1 MVKLQRGDKAPDFS
15 VEDGDGRTWN
25 LADLRG
31 QMVILYFYPADD
43 TPGCTAQACDFR
55 DAQEDLSTAGFQ
67 VLGVSPQGAAS
78 HRRFS
83 DKYSLNFPLLIDSDL
98 AVAKAYGVTD
108 DSGAEFEG
116 KKLRVKRSTFVIG
129 EDGTLIEA
137 LYGVKA
143 RGHVE
148 SLMGS
153 IVGA

>member
-1 MVKLQRGDKAPDFS
+1 VAKLERGDKAPDFS
-15 VEDGDGRTWN
+15 LEDGEGNTWS

-31 QMVILYFYPADD
+31 QKVIVYFYPADD

-55 DAQEDLSTAGFQ
+55 DAQSDLAGAGYQ

-78 HRRFS
+78 HQRFAA
-83 DKYSLNFPLLIDSDL
+83 KHSLNFPLLVDSDL
-98 AVAKAYGVTD
+98 SMAKAYGVTD
-108 DSGAEFEG
+108 DGGAEFEG

-148 SLMGS
+148 SLLS
-153 IVGA
+153 TVVG